1 MLLHGNPRPQEG
13 PMCGYLYLEAREA
26 LADLMR
32 NYDAANFTLMI
43 RPVRIL
49 TKIFFSQHLRIS
61 YHTRRQTVGQIR
73 KANPIS
79 SIAAKSRRHATEAR
93 RVLRVPQW
101 PRPKMMDNSKATE
114 YVAALCRGMA
124 GLYRMIPSALPPLM
138 PLRRQR
144 GRGSG
149 PPLPLATCFACDG
162 TSNRWNDFCS
172 RFS

>member
-1 MLLHGNPRPQEG
+1 
-13 PMCGYLYLEAREA
+13 MCGYLYLEAREA

-49 TKIFFSQHLRIS
+49 TKIFFSQRLRIS

-93 RVLRVPQW
+93 RVLRVPQR

-114 YVAALCRGMA
+114 YVATLCRGMA
-124 GLYRMIPSALPPLM
+124 GLYRMIPSALS
-138 PLRRQR
+138 RQCR
-144 GRGSG
+144 WRHVLLVMGHRI
-149 PPLPLATCFACDG
+149 DG
-162 TSNRWNDFCS
+162 TISVRALASSLSVKTSTVDWGPQ
-172 RFS
+172 RE

>member
-1 MLLHGNPRPQEG
+1 
-13 PMCGYLYLEAREA
+13 MCGYLYLEAREA

-79 SIAAKSRRHATEAR
+79 SIIAKSQRHATEAR
-93 RVLRVPQW
+93 RVLCVPQW
-101 PRPKMMDNSKATE
+101 PRPKMMDS
-114 YVAALCRGMA
+114 
-124 GLYRMIPSALPPLM
+124 GLVPYDSECFRPPM
-138 PLRRQR
+138 PLRRQG

-149 PPLPLATCFACDG
+149 PPLPPATCFACDG

>member
-79 SIAAKSRRHATEAR
+79 SIIAKSQRHATEAR
-93 RVLRVPQW
+93 RVLCVPQW
-101 PRPKMMDNSKATE
+101 PRPKMMDS
-114 YVAALCRGMA
+114 
-124 GLYRMIPSALPPLM
+124 GLVPYDSECFKPPM
-138 PLRRQR
+138 PLRRQG

-149 PPLPLATCFACDG
+149 PPLPPATCFACDG